1 VNQKQIL
8 ADQVKKN
15 TVVGALRALKF
26 VDLILCAKD
35 SKANRKELMSSFRE
49 KVREQ
54 LESTKDKSV
63 IKTLAVSEE
72 LVTRI
77 MATGSVWNTTFLAEK
92 KKITLQYFVNEAC
105 VRSATLLYSHS
116 KWAVSEIGEACD

>member
-1 VNQKQIL
+1 
-8 ADQVKKN
+8 
-15 TVVGALRALKF
+15 
-26 VDLILCAKD
+26 
-35 SKANRKELMSSFRE
+35 
-49 KVREQ
+49 VREQ

-77 MATGSVWNTTFLAEK
+77 MATGSVWNTTLLAEK